1 MTFHQHFVQIYYEDT
16 DHSGIVYH
24 ANYLKYFERA
34 REQMLGVEK
43 LVELGQSGVGF
54 VVYQAQLKYLKGAQF
69 GDKITIKSTVKKESP
84 YRLIFKQDA
93 FLDQDLLVQAEI
105 QLACVDRHKH
115 LTALPAAVL
124 AELSS
129 KVYYLSF

>member
-1 MTFHQHFVQIYYEDT
+1 MCGHSLDPYEFQISPCKGEN
-16 DHSGIVYH
+16 I
-24 ANYLKYFERA
+24 A
-34 REQMLGVEK
+34 
-43 LVELGQSGVGF
+43 
-54 VVYQAQLKYLKGAQF
+54 GAQF